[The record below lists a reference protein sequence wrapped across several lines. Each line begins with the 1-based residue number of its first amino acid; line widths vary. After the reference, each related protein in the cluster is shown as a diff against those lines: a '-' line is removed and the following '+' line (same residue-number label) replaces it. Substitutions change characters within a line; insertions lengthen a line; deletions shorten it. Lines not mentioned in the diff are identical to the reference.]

1 MLRCVVDRRCDG
13 GAQSVERGE
22 VKAKPAALFARQPM
36 EDQAKQIAD
45 AVTPADARE
54 ARPQRFPM
62 MAALPITNNTMAVIT

>member
-1 MLRCVVDRRCDG
+1 
-13 GAQSVERGE
+13 
-22 VKAKPAALFARQPM
+22 M

-54 ARPQRFPM
+54 ARPQWFPM